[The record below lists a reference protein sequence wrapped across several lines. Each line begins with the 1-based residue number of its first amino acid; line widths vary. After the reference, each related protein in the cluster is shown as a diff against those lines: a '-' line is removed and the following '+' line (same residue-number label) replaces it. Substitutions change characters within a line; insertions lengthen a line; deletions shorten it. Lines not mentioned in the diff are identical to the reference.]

1 MRRVVLAVS
10 MVLSV
15 MLSIGA
21 VDASSGHSGRQD
33 RPRAIQERHVADR
46 TASRSL
52 SGTFLPK
59 LTVNAPSRQDAS
71 ALRLPASAFSP
82 ATIDPS
88 FDRVES
94 NSNADQDFFGPP
106 NGHSKTY
113 EALQRITGY
122 YQRANWQPAGAA
134 DTAHFRY
141 QGSTFTSTS
150 AAQTAWNDGITTTK
164 GSLPASA
171 VSDCTSSA
179 GMPCNEVV
187 FVDTSTT
194 THYRYYYLQKN
205 QCLAETEFDFSDAL
219 YNSVDAQLEQI
230 GANVAGN
237 AAAVLNSVCVPG
249 GNPTPTTQPT
259 NPPPT
264 ATPTSRPT
272 PPPTTI
278 SFTLISV
285 RVEKYGA
292 KADWKQV
299 KPLLKQIKIGN
310 KVQLSIYFLVN
321 SAPAGEP
328 YTVHWTVTQG
338 GRALLNQNFNKNKLD
353 TSDPTGT
360 YRDRVGPLTM
370 KNAGSVQVLGKLTI
384 GNRAKQSSTAF
395 QVVTKSAPVAP
406 PPPPASFSF
415 DKLVAMDATGHVRST
430 FAVGQTVVVVATY
443 TVRNVRTGAV
453 LTGTVNGSYLV
464 PVKGKFQ
471 TGGVFQDQI
480 VATKSGIAVHRH
492 TTVGGFAIATAIHVL
507 VRITLGRG
515 FHEKQVAIQVK

>member
-1 MRRVVLAVS
+1 M
-10 MVLSV
+10 
-15 MLSIGA
+15 
-21 VDASSGHSGRQD
+21 
-33 RPRAIQERHVADR
+33 
-46 TASRSL
+46 
-52 SGTFLPK
+52 FLPK
-59 LTVNAPSRQDAS
+59 VRVNGPSRQDATV
-71 ALRLPASAFSP
+71 LRLPASAFSP
-82 ATIDPS
+82 ATINSS
-88 FDRVES
+88 FDRVEN

-113 EALQRITGY
+113 EALQRVTGY
-122 YQRANWQPAGAA
+122 YQRADWQPAGAA

-141 QGSTFTSTS
+141 QGSTFTGTST
-150 AAQTAWNDGITTTK
+150 AQAAWNDGITTTK
-164 GSLPASA
+164 GNLPASA
-171 VSDCTSSA
+171 VSDCSGSA
-179 GMPCNEVV
+179 GMPCNEVA
-187 FVDTSTT
+187 FVDTSTAT
-194 THYRYYYLQKN
+194 PTHYRYYYLQKN

-219 YNSVDAQLEQI
+219 YNSVDTQLEQI
-230 GANVAGN
+230 GATVAGN
-237 AAAVLNSVCVPG
+237 AAGVLNSVCVPG

-259 NPPPT
+259 IQPPT

-272 PPPTTI
+272 PPPTTV

-299 KPLLKQIKIGN
+299 RPLLKQIKIGN

-328 YTVHWTVTQG
+328 YTVHWTATQG
-338 GRALLNQNFNKNKLD
+338 GRTLVNQDFNKNKLD

-360 YRDRVGPLTM
+360 YRDRVGPLTL
-370 KNAGSVQVLGKLTI
+370 KNAGAINVVGRLTI
-384 GNRAKQSSTAF
+384 CSRSKQSSASL
-395 QVVTKSAPVAP
+395 QVVKKSAPAQP

-415 DKLVAMDATGHVRST
+415 DKLVAMDASGHVRST

-443 TVRNVRTGAV
+443 TVRNLRSGAV

-480 VATKSGIAVHRH
+480 VATKSGVAVHRH

-507 VRITLGRG
+507 VRVTLGRG

>member
-1 MRRVVLAVS
+1 M
-10 MVLSV
+10 LSV
-15 MLSIGA
+15 GA
-21 VDASSGHSGRQD
+21 VDASSGHSARHD
-33 RPRAIQERHVADR
+33 RLRGVRHGHAADR
-46 TASRSL
+46 AAHRL
-52 SGTFLPK
+52 SAGSYLPK
-59 LTVNAPSRQDAS
+59 LAVHAPARQSAT

-82 ATIDPS
+82 ATINSS

-94 NSNADQDFFGPP
+94 NSDADQDFFGPP

-122 YQRANWQPAGAA
+122 YERADWQPAGAA

-141 QGSTFTSTS
+141 QGSTFSGTST
-150 AAQTAWNDGITTTK
+150 AQTAWNDGITTTK

-171 VSDCTSSA
+171 VADCSGSA
-179 GMPCNEVV
+179 GMPCNEIA
-187 FVDTSTT
+187 FVDTSTK

-205 QCLAETEFDFSDAL
+205 QCLAETELDFSDAL
-219 YNSVDAQLEQI
+219 YNSVDTQLEQI

-237 AAAVLNSVCVPG
+237 AAAVLNSACVPG

-259 NPPPT
+259 SPPPT
-264 ATPTSRPT
+264 ATPTPRPT

-285 RVEKYGA
+285 RVETYGA

-299 KPLLKQIKIGN
+299 KPLLKQVKIGT

-321 SAPAGEP
+321 SAPAGKP
-328 YTVHWTVTQG
+328 YTVHWTVTQD
-338 GRALLNQNFNKNKLD
+338 GRTLLNQRFSKNKLD

-360 YRDRVGPLTM
+360 YRDRVSPLTL
-370 KNAGSVQVLGKLTI
+370 KNAGTVHVVGRLTI
-384 GNRAKQSSTAF
+384 GSRSKQSSASL
-395 QVVTKSAPVAP
+395 QVVTKPPRVT

-415 DKLVAMDATGHVRST
+415 DKLVATDASGHARST
-430 FAVGQTVVVVATY
+430 FAVGQSVAIVVTY
-443 TVRNVRTGAV
+443 TVRNLRPGAV

-480 VATKSGIAVHRH
+480 VAIKSGLAVHRH
-492 TTVGGFAIATAIHVL
+492 TTIFSIATPIHVL

-515 FHEKQVAIQVK
+515 FHEKQIPIQVK

>member
-1 MRRVVLAVS
+1 

-21 VDASSGHSGRQD
+21 VDASSGHSARQD
-33 RPRAIQERHVADR
+33 RSQVIREHPAADR
-46 TASRSL
+46 TSFHL
-52 SGTFLPK
+52 PSGTFLPK
-59 LTVNAPSRQDAS
+59 RAVRAPSQQTAS
-71 ALRLPASAFSP
+71 ALRLAASAFSP
-82 ATIDPS
+82 ATINSS
-88 FDRVES
+88 FDRVEG
-94 NSNADQDFFGPP
+94 NSDADQDFFGPP

-122 YQRANWQPAGAA
+122 YERADWQPAGAA

-150 AAQTAWNDGITTTK
+150 AAQNAWNDGITTTK

-171 VSDCTSSA
+171 VSDCSGSA

-187 FVDTSTT
+187 FVDTSTK

-205 QCLAETEFDFSDAL
+205 QCLAETEFDLSDAL
-219 YNSVDAQLEQI
+219 YNSVDTQLEQI
-230 GANVAGN
+230 GAAVAGQ

-259 NPPPT
+259 TPPPT

-285 RVEKYGA
+285 RVERYGA

-299 KPLLKQIKIGN
+299 KPLLKQVKIGT

-328 YTVHWTVTQG
+328 YAVHWTVTQG
-338 GRALLNQNFNKNKLD
+338 GRTLLNQSFNNNKLD

-360 YRDRVGPLTM
+360 YRDRVSPLTL
-370 KNAGSVQVLGKLTI
+370 KNAGIVNVVGRVTI
-384 GNRAKQSSTAF
+384 GSRSKQNSTSL
-395 QVVTKSAPVAP
+395 QVVKNPPPVVT
-406 PPPPASFSF
+406 PPPATFSF
-415 DKLVAMDATGHVRST
+415 DKLVATDASGHARST
-430 FAVGQTVVVVATY
+430 FAVGQPVAIVVTY
-443 TVRNVRTGAV
+443 TVRNLRPGAV

-480 VATKSGIAVHRH
+480 VATKSGVAVHRH
-492 TTVGGFAIATAIHVL
+492 MTVFSTATPIHVL

-515 FHEKQVAIQVK
+515 FHEKQIPIQVK